1 MSEITCFKAY
11 DIRGEIGLSI
21 DENIAYRIGRAVA
34 QHFSAKS
41 IVIGFDARQTSPAFA
56 AAASQGARDAGA
68 DVVNIGMAGIGA
80 KNAKQR
86 EFLSKQVNMQRASN
100 NPFGLT
106 QEQIRPVFNF

>member
-68 DVVNIGMAGIGA
+68 DVLNIGMAGTEEMYWAVTEFGA
-80 KNAKQR
+80 CVGI
-86 EFLSKQVNMQRASN
+86 EVTASH
-100 NPFGLT
+100 NPINYNGMN
-106 QEQIRPVFNF
+106 IVK